1 GDSTSKNPTV
11 LRFSAVSTGTMDQP
25 QTAQPLKNRVAAS
38 KSPYVSAQ
46 ASSPVDW
53 QLLDNEA
60 VSRAKAENK
69 MIFLNIGYN
78 ACHYCRLMM
87 TETFAHPQCAEML
100 NSYFIPVIV
109 DREERPD
116 VDTVYMNYV
125 QAVNGAG
132 GWPLNLFLTPELAP
146 VFGGTY
152 WPGPGPGAD
161 SGSVETEGE
170 DLDFL
175 LILKKLRK
183 VWLEQETRCRT
194 EAKDVLAQLRE
205 FAAEGTLGRTFDH
218 RGSFPAILA
227 PPSAA
232 LDMHVETA
240 IATSL
245 QPDDS
250 TELDLDQLEEAY
262 RHIAGTFD
270 PIYGGFGIAPKFP
283 TPSKLSFLL
292 KLSQLP
298 PEVQD
303 VVGSTQCAHARE
315 MALFTLR
322 KIRDGAL
329 RDHVGGQ
336 GLARY
341 SVTSDWS
348 IPHFEK
354 LVVDN
359 ALLLSVFLDAWISS
373 GSSKKD
379 EFFEIVT
386 ELAEYLSSSPISLEG
401 GGFASSEAADTYYR
415 HGDTHLRDGAYQLWT
430 RREFDSVI
438 GNSQDSA
445 IAAAY
450 WNVLEHG
457 NVEPDQDPHDDFMNR
472 NVLRIV
478 KDVPELSKQFKVP
491 VEEVKTII
499 QNAKAKLKAH
509 REKERVRPSID
520 DKIVTSWNG
529 LVISSLSRAAVSLQ
543 YVEGVEHAKY
553 LDAARKAAAFIKE
566 DLWDAK
572 QGVLYR
578 IYRNGRGDGRGFAED
593 YAYLI
598 EGLLDLYSATL
609 DDEWLKWADELQQ
622 IQLVLFYDAP
632 KADETATT
640 LDPASQAPC
649 GAFYSTEADSPQTI
663 LRLKDGMDTSLPS
676 INATS
681 ASNLFRLGSI
691 TGNPNYTLLAKETV
705 NAFEAEILQ
714 YPWLFPGLLT
724 GIVNLRLGGLELVVV
739 RQNKQSADLASDSI
753 SYDAFFKALY
763 NSPSGGLKALS
774 VINGKDSWILSKN
787 PRLKEL
793 VEGKDGIYC
802 LEEGNFRPFNSKDLG
817 SFTRQS

>member
-1 GDSTSKNPTV
+1 
-11 LRFSAVSTGTMDQP
+11 MDQP
-25 QTAQPLKNRVAAS
+25 QAAEPLKNRVASS

-46 ASSPVDW
+46 ATSPVAW
-53 QLLDNEA
+53 QLLDDEA
-60 VSRAKAENK
+60 ISRAKAENK
-69 MIFLNIGYN
+69 MVFLNIV
-78 ACHYCRLMM
+78 CRLMM
-87 TETFAHPQCAEML
+87 AETFAHPRCAEML

-109 DREERPD
+109 DREEHPD
-116 VDTVYMNYV
+116 VDTIYMNYV

-152 WPGPGPGAD
+152 WPGPSPSAD
-161 SGSVETEGE
+161 PSSSIETTEGE
-170 DLDFL
+170 ELDFL

-232 LDMHVETA
+232 LDMHVEAA

-245 QPDDS
+245 QPDDA

-283 TPSKLSFLL
+283 TPAKLSFLL
-292 KLSQLP
+292 RLSELL

-359 ALLLSVFLDAWISS
+359 ALLLSVYLDAWISS
-373 GSSKKD
+373 GSSRQD
-379 EFFEIVT
+379 EFYDIVI
-386 ELAEYLSSSPISLEG
+386 ELADYLSSAPIRLPE

-430 RREFDSVI
+430 KREFDSVI
-438 GNSQDSA
+438 GNSEESA
-445 IAAAY
+445 VAAAH
-450 WNVLEHG
+450 WGVLEHG
-457 NVEPDQDPHDDFMNR
+457 NVEPDQDPHDEFMNR

-478 KDVPELSKQFKVP
+478 KDVPDLAKQFKLSVA
-491 VEEVKTII
+491 EVKAII
-499 QNAKAKLKAH
+499 QNAKAKLKAQ

-520 DKIVTSWNG
+520 DKVIASWNG
-529 LVISSLSRAAVSLQ
+529 LVISSLSRAASSLQ
-543 YVEGVEHAKY
+543 YVDG
-553 LDAARKAAAFIKE
+553 DIPWR
-566 DLWDAK
+566 
-572 QGVLYR
+572 QGNTKGL
-578 IYRNGRGDGRGFAED
+578 AED

-598 EGLLDLYSATL
+598 EGLLDLYLATL
-609 DDEWLKWADELQQ
+609 EEEWLRWADELQK

-632 KADETATT
+632 KVDENATT
-640 LDPASQAPC
+640 LNPSSQVPC
-649 GAFYSTEADSPQTI
+649 GAFYSTEADSPQAI
-663 LRLKDGMDTSLPS
+663 LRLKDGMDTSL
-676 INATS
+676 
-681 ASNLFRLGSI
+681 LHQRHQRLQPES
-691 TGNPNYTLLAKETV
+691 V
-705 NAFEAEILQ
+705 SAFEAEILQ
-714 YPWLFPGLLT
+714 YPWLFLGLLT
-724 GIVNLRLGGLELVVV
+724 GIVNLRLGGPNFVVV
-739 RQNKQSADLASDSI
+739 RQNQGAAELASDSI
-753 SYDAFFKALY
+753 SFDTFFKAIY
-763 NSPSGGLKALS
+763 NSPSGGLKAIS
-774 VINGKDSWILSKN
+774 VISGKDSWVLNQN
-787 PRLKEL
+787 PALKEL
-793 VEGKDGIYC
+793 AEGKDGIYC
-802 LEEGNFRPFNSKDLG
+802 LENGKFRAFNSKDLG

>member
-1 GDSTSKNPTV
+1 MGLNV
-11 LRFSAVSTGTMDQP
+11 VSTIVF
-25 QTAQPLKNRVAAS
+25 PLEMQRELTF
-38 KSPYVSAQ
+38 Y
-46 ASSPVDW
+46 
-53 QLLDNEA
+53 LYCLD
-60 VSRAKAENK
+60 
-69 MIFLNIGYN
+69 
-78 ACHYCRLMM
+78 CRLMM
-87 TETFAHPQCAEML
+87 TEAFAHPQCAELL

-116 VDTVYMNYV
+116 VDTIYMNYV

-152 WPGPGPGAD
+152 WPGPGPGTDSD
-161 SGSVETEGE
+161 SGSIETEGE
-170 DLDFL
+170 DGLDFL
-175 LILKKLRK
+175 IILKKLRK

-205 FAAEGTLGRTFDH
+205 FAAEGTLGRTIEH
-218 RGSFPAILA
+218 RASFPAIMA

-232 LDMHVETA
+232 LGMHVEA
-240 IATSL
+240 ALAASS

-250 TELDLDQLEEAY
+250 TELDIDQLEEAY

-283 TPSKLSFLL
+283 TPAKLLFLL

-298 PEVQD
+298 TEVQD

-359 ALLLSVFLDAWISS
+359 ALLLSAFLDAWLSS
-373 GSSKKD
+373 GLSKQD
-379 EFFEIVT
+379 EFFEIVI
-386 ELAEYLSSSPISLEG
+386 ELAEYLSSAPISLPEG
-401 GGFASSEAADTYYR
+401 GFVSSEAADSYYR
-415 HGDTHLRDGAYQLWT
+415 QGDTHLREGAYQVWT

-438 GNSQDSA
+438 GDSHDSA

-457 NVEPDQDPHDDFMNR
+457 NVEPDQDPHDAFINR
-472 NVLRIV
+472 NVLYIG
-478 KDVPELSKQFKVP
+478 KDVTDLSKQFKVP
-491 VEEVKTII
+491 IEEVKSII
-499 QNAKAKLKAH
+499 KSAKAKLSAH
-509 REKERVRPSID
+509 REKHRVRPFID
-520 DKIVTSWNG
+520 DKVITSWNG
-529 LVISSLSRAAVSLQ
+529 LVISALSRAAASLQ
-543 YVEGVEHAKY
+543 YVEGVDHAKY
-553 LDAARKAAAFIKE
+553 LDAARKAAVLIKE
-566 DLWDAK
+566 KLWDAK
-572 QGVLYR
+572 EGVLYR
-578 IYRNGRGDGRGFAED
+578 VYRDGSRGDTKGLAED

-598 EGLLDLYSATL
+598 EGLFDLYQATL
-609 DDEWLKWADELQQ
+609 DDQWLKWADELQRKLSHLVCSTFHNTLHTNPAFLSLE

-632 KADETATT
+632 KVDENATT
-640 LDPASQAPC
+640 IDAALQASC
-649 GAFYSTEADSPQTI
+649 GAFYSTEADSAQAI

-676 INATS
+676 INAVS

-691 TGNPNYTLLAKETV
+691 TANETYTLLAKETV

-724 GIVNLRLGGLELVVV
+724 GITILRLGGLNFVVL
-739 RQNKQSADLASDSI
+739 RQNKESAGVASGSVSFD
-753 SYDAFFKALY
+753 DFFKAL
-763 NSPSGGLKALS
+763 NSAPSGGLKAFS
-774 VINGKDSWILSKN
+774 VISGKDSWVLEKN
-787 PRLKEL
+787 PALKKL
-793 VEGKDGIYC
+793 AEGKDGIYC
-802 LEEGNFRPFNSKDLG
+802 LEGEEFRPFTSKDLS

>member
-1 GDSTSKNPTV
+1 
-11 LRFSAVSTGTMDQP
+11 
-25 QTAQPLKNRVAAS
+25 
-38 KSPYVSAQ
+38 
-46 ASSPVDW
+46 
-53 QLLDNEA
+53 
-60 VSRAKAENK
+60 
-69 MIFLNIGYN
+69 
-78 ACHYCRLMM
+78 
-87 TETFAHPQCAEML
+87 ML

-109 DREERPD
+109 DREEHPD
-116 VDTVYMNYV
+116 VDTIYMNYV

-152 WPGPGPGAD
+152 WPGPSPSAD
-161 SGSVETEGE
+161 PSSSIETTEGE
-170 DLDFL
+170 ELDFL

-232 LDMHVETA
+232 LDMHVEAA

-245 QPDDS
+245 QPDDA

-283 TPSKLSFLL
+283 TPAKLSFLL
-292 KLSQLP
+292 RLSELL

-359 ALLLSVFLDAWISS
+359 ALLLSVYLDAWISS
-373 GSSKKD
+373 GSSPQD
-379 EFFEIVT
+379 EFYDIVI
-386 ELAEYLSSSPISLEG
+386 ELADYLSSAPIRLPE

-430 RREFDSVI
+430 KREFDSVI
-438 GNSQDSA
+438 GNSEESA
-445 IAAAY
+445 VAAAH
-450 WNVLEHG
+450 WGVLEHG
-457 NVEPDQDPHDDFMNR
+457 NVEPDQDPHDEFMNR

-478 KDVPELSKQFKVP
+478 KDVPELAKQFKLSVT
-491 VEEVKTII
+491 EVKAII
-499 QNAKAKLKAH
+499 QNAKAKLKAQ

-520 DKIVTSWNG
+520 DKVITSWNG
-529 LVISSLSRAAVSLQ
+529 LVISALSRAASSLQ
-543 YVEGVEHAKY
+543 YVDGVNHAQY
-553 LDAARKAAAFIKE
+553 LDAARDAAKLIKE
-566 DLWDAK
+566 KLWDAET
-572 QGVLYR
+572 GVLYR
-578 IYRNGRGDGRGFAED
+578 IYRGGRGDTKGLAED
-593 YAYLI
+593 YAYLV

-609 DDEWLKWADELQQ
+609 EEEWLKWADELQSKFSSCFF
-622 IQLVLFYDAP
+622 LFFL
-632 KADETATT
+632 T
-640 LDPASQAPC
+640 
-649 GAFYSTEADSPQTI
+649 
-663 LRLKDGMDTSLPS
+663 
-676 INATS
+676 
-681 ASNLFRLGSI
+681 
-691 TGNPNYTLLAKETV
+691 NP
-705 NAFEAEILQ
+705 F
-714 YPWLFPGLLT
+714 
-724 GIVNLRLGGLELVVV
+724 
-739 RQNKQSADLASDSI
+739 
-753 SYDAFFKALY
+753 
-763 NSPSGGLKALS
+763 
-774 VINGKDSWILSKN
+774 
-787 PRLKEL
+787 
-793 VEGKDGIYC
+793 
-802 LEEGNFRPFNSKDLG
+802 
-817 SFTRQS
+817 